1 MATIDKEVNKAMKY
15 VLIILATLSAFT
27 SYTNGRHEGY
37 MIYFIRQL
45 LILCSIIPICMRI
58 NLDLSKIYY
67 SYIITD
73 DADLHGSKSHNC
85 KVVEE
90 LGRIQ
95 YLVTDK
101 TGTLTTNQ
109 MGLKKICTE
118 FAIFEEDDP
127 NNDFASILKENI
139 D

>member
-1 MATIDKEVNKAMKY
+1 M
-15 VLIILATLSAFT
+15 
-27 SYTNGRHEGY
+27 
-37 MIYFIRQL
+37 
-45 LILCSIIPICMRI
+45 
-58 NLDLSKIYY
+58 
-67 SYIITD
+67 
-73 DADLHGSKSHNC
+73 
-85 KVVEE
+85 VEE

-127 NNDFASILKENI
+127 NNDFAYILKENI